1 MPVPL
6 LPMWYSSS
14 ASRLAFL
21 GYAIVFAA
29 MARATEPPMGPP
41 PGTAS
46 LPGFVLAVLKVA
58 INQDEQDEPIIA
70 LRDAAGQVF
79 VAAADLARWRLRL
92 PDAAPTIYQGERYYP
107 LAAFNGLVAT
117 VDEQAQKLS
126 IEAPPAMFASTQID
140 ARAPPV
146 PVPQRSAVGGF
157 LNYTLLATRADAGTT
172 GTGSFELGA
181 FGRWG
186 SATTTAV
193 ASTGT
198 GKTDVTRLEST
209 WIYAMPDRL
218 ATVRAGDAVSRAG
231 KWGNAVRFG
240 GVQYATDFATQPNLV
255 LTPGQFV
262 AGQATVPSTVDVFVN
277 NALVTQQA
285 VKPGPFDITN
295 IPPITGPGNVTLVI
309 RDELGREQVITR
321 PFYASPVL
329 LQAGLT
335 DFSYDLG
342 FVRENF
348 GIASN
353 DYGPWIASG
362 TYRRG
367 ISDRWTG
374 EVRAEA
380 QGARLANAGIAS
392 DVLID
397 DFGVFSASAAGGR
410 NPLGS
415 GGRVSLAFDRQS
427 LGISYSLQGAWA
439 SPHFRLL
446 GNTDSRFVI
455 ARELLASAGYTFGR
469 YGTIGVT
476 YVARSYRDQP
486 STTIG
491 SLAYSFDVGRWGYVG
506 VSMSRVR
513 ADDRSTQFN
522 ASWTLPL
529 GTSTSAALS
538 IDRVRSTAPGADHDE
553 RALSIQR
560 DLPLG
565 EGFGYRLRASDK
577 GPRRAEIDYQNRYGT
592 YSAEV
597 AQAQGQTGERV
608 SASGGVGVIG
618 GNVFLSR
625 TINDSFGLVRLP
637 GYPDVRVYSENQV
650 IGRTDAAGELVVP
663 RLLPY
668 QKNTVRIEQAD
679 LPFDVEFDVLARDAI
694 PYARSGVV
702 VEFGVRPARG
712 ALVKI
717 MQDNGV
723 AVPAGALVRVE
734 GQEGAFPVALDGD
747 AYLTGLFPRNR
758 ATATWG
764 DQKCAFEF
772 DYPETP
778 DPQPRLGPF
787 ACRRLH

>member
-1 MPVPL
+1 MPARL
-6 LPMWYSSS
+6 LPMWSFNS

-21 GYAIVFAA
+21 GFAIMFAA
-29 MARATEPPMGPP
+29 IARAAEPHVDPPAGAALP
-41 PGTAS
+41 PGFA
-46 LPGFVLAVLKVA
+46 LAVLDVTV
-58 INQDEQDEPIIA
+58 NREQQDEPIIA
-70 LRDAAGQVF
+70 LRDGAGRVF

-92 PDAAPTIYQGERYYP
+92 PEAAPVLYQAERYYP
-107 LAAFNGLVAT
+107 LAAYNGLVAH
-117 VDEQAQKLS
+117 VDERAQTLS
-126 IEAPPAMFASTQID
+126 IEAPPAMFAATQID
-140 ARAPPV
+140 ATAPPV

-157 LNYTLLATRADAGTT
+157 LNYTLLATRADTATT
-172 GTGSFELGA
+172 GAGSFELGA

-193 ASTGT
+193 ASTIA
-198 GKTDVTRLEST
+198 GKTDGKRLEST
-209 WIYAMPDRL
+209 WTYAMPDRL
-218 ATVRAGDAVSRAG
+218 ATVRAGDTVNRAG
-231 KWGNAVRFG
+231 AWGNAVRYG

-277 NALVTQQA
+277 NALVTQQS

-295 IPPITGPGNVTLVI
+295 IPPITGPGNVTLVV

-329 LQAGLT
+329 LRAGLT

-342 FVRENF
+342 LVRENF

-353 DYGPWIASG
+353 DYGPWVASG

-374 EVRAEA
+374 EVRAETQA
-380 QGARLANAGIAS
+380 GLANAGIAS

-415 GGRVSLAFDRQS
+415 GSRVSLGFDRQA
-427 LGISYSLQGAWA
+427 LGLSFNVQGALA
-439 SPHFRLL
+439 SPHFRLV
-446 GNTDSRFVI
+446 GDTESQGVV
-455 ARELLASAGYTFGR
+455 ARQLLASAGYTFGR
-469 YGTIGVT
+469 YGTLSVA

-491 SLAYSFDVGRWGYVG
+491 SLGYSFDLGRWGYVG

-513 ADDRSTQFN
+513 AGDRSTQLD
-522 ASWTLPL
+522 ATWTLPL

-565 EGFGYRLRASDK
+565 EGFGYRLRASDQ
-577 GPRRAEIDYQNRYGT
+577 GPRQAEIDYQNRYGT
-592 YSAEV
+592 YSAVV
-597 AQAQGQTGERV
+597 AQAQGKTGERV
-608 SASGGVGVIG
+608 SASGGVGLIG
-618 GNVFLSR
+618 SNVFLSR

-637 GYPDVRVYSENQV
+637 GYPDVRVYSENQE
-650 IGRTDAAGELVVP
+650 IGRTNAAGELVVP

-668 QKNTVRIEQAD
+668 QKNTVRIEQGD
-679 LPFDVEFDVLARDAI
+679 LPFDAEFDVLARDAV
-694 PYARSGVV
+694 PYARSGVM
-702 VEFGVRPARG
+702 VEFGLRPARG
-712 ALVKI
+712 AVVKI
-717 MQDNGV
+717 TQDDG
-723 AVPAGALVRVE
+723 APVPAGARVRVE
-734 GQEGAFPVALDGD
+734 GQEGTFPVALDGD
-747 AYLTGLFPRNR
+747 AYLTGLAARTR
-758 ATATWG
+758 AVATWLNHE
-764 DQKCAFEF
+764 CAFEF
-772 DYPETP
+772 DYPETGG
-778 DPQPRLGPF
+778 PQPRLGPF
-787 ACRRLH
+787 VCRRLH

>member
-1 MPVPL
+1 MDV
-6 LPMWYSSS
+6 
-14 ASRLAFL
+14 
-21 GYAIVFAA
+21 
-29 MARATEPPMGPP
+29 
-41 PGTAS
+41 
-46 LPGFVLAVLKVA
+46 
-58 INQDEQDEPIIA
+58 
-70 LRDAAGQVF
+70 
-79 VAAADLARWRLRL
+79 RLR
-92 PDAAPTIYQGERYYP
+92 I
-107 LAAFNGLVAT
+107 
-117 VDEQAQKLS
+117 
-126 IEAPPAMFASTQID
+126 
-140 ARAPPV
+140 
-146 PVPQRSAVGGF
+146 
-157 LNYTLLATRADAGTT
+157 
-172 GTGSFELGA
+172 
-181 FGRWG
+181 
-186 SATTTAV
+186 AV
-193 ASTGT
+193 ASTVA
-198 GKTDVTRLEST
+198 GKTEAKRLEST
-209 WIYAMPDRL
+209 WTYAMPDRL
-218 ATVRAGDAVSRAG
+218 ATVRAGDTVSRAG
-231 KWGNAVRFG
+231 AWGNAVRYG

-262 AGQATVPSTVDVFVN
+262 AGQATIPSTVDVFVN

-329 LQAGLT
+329 LRAGLT

-342 FVRENF
+342 FVRENL

-380 QGARLANAGIAS
+380 QARLANAGIAS

-415 GGRVSLAFDRQS
+415 GGRVSLGFDRQS
-427 LGISYSLQGAWA
+427 PGLSFSVQGAWA
-439 SPHFRLL
+439 SPHFRLV
-446 GNTDSRFVI
+446 GDTDLQLMV
-455 ARELLASAGYTFGR
+455 ARQLLASAGYTFGR
-469 YGTIGVT
+469 YGTLSIA
-476 YVARSYRDQP
+476 YVARSYHDQA

-491 SLAYSFDVGRWGYVG
+491 SLGYSFNVDRWGYFG
-506 VSMSRVR
+506 VSVSRVR
-513 ADDRSTQFN
+513 ADDRSTQVN
-522 ASWTLPL
+522 ATWTLPI

-538 IDRVRSTAPGADHDE
+538 VDRVRSTAPGADRDE

-560 DLPLG
+560 NLPLG
-565 EGFGYRLRASDK
+565 EGFGYRLRASDR
-577 GPRRAEIDYQNRYGT
+577 GPRQAEIDYQNRYGT

-608 SASGGVGVIG
+608 SASGGVGFIG
-618 GNVFLSR
+618 GNMFLSR

-637 GYPDVRVYSENQV
+637 GYPDVRVYSENQE

-668 QKNTVRIEQAD
+668 QKNTVRIEQGD
-679 LPFDVEFDVLARDAI
+679 LPFDAEFDVLARDAV

-702 VEFGVRPARG
+702 VEFAVRPSRG

-717 MQDNGV
+717 MQDDGTP
-723 AVPAGALVRVE
+723 VPAGAQVRVE
-734 GQEGAFPVALDGD
+734 GQVGAFPVALNGD
-747 AYLTGLFPRNR
+747 AYLTGLSPRNR
-758 ATATWG
+758 AVATWL
-764 DQKCAFEF
+764 DHECAFEF
-772 DYPETP
+772 DYPETG

-787 ACRRLH
+787 VCRRLH

>member
-6 LPMWYSSS
+6 LPMWYSNS

-21 GYAIVFAA
+21 GIAIMFAA
-29 MARATEPPMGPP
+29 IARAAEPHMDPPAGAAPP
-41 PGTAS
+41 PD
-46 LPGFVLAVLKVA
+46 FILAVLEVTV
-58 INQDEQDEPIIA
+58 NREQQDEPIIA
-70 LRDAAGQVF
+70 LRDGAGRVF
-79 VAAADLARWRLRL
+79 VAAADLARWRLQL
-92 PDAAPTIYQGERYYP
+92 PDAAPTTYQGERYFP
-107 LAAFNGLVAT
+107 LSAFNGLVAT
-117 VDEQAQKLS
+117 VDEPAQRLS
-126 IEAPPAMFASTQID
+126 IEAPPAMFAATQID
-140 ARAPPV
+140 AMAPPV
-146 PVPQRSAVGGF
+146 PVPQRSATGGF
-157 LNYTLLATRADAGTT
+157 LNYTLLATRADTSTIG
-172 GTGSFELGA
+172 GGSFELGA
-181 FGRWG
+181 FGRRG

-193 ASTGT
+193 ASTVA
-198 GKTDVTRLEST
+198 GKTDVKRLEST
-209 WIYAMPDRL
+209 WTYAMPDRL
-218 ATVRAGDAVSRAG
+218 ATARAGDIVSRAG
-231 KWGNAVRFG
+231 AWGNAVRYG

-321 PFYASPVL
+321 PFYASPTL
-329 LQAGLT
+329 LRAGLT

-348 GIASN
+348 GIASD
-353 DYGPWIASG
+353 DYGPWVASG

-380 QGARLANAGIAS
+380 QARLANAGIAS

-415 GGRVSLAFDRQS
+415 GGRVALGFDRQS
-427 LGISYSLQGAWA
+427 LGLSFNVQGAWA
-439 SPHFRLL
+439 SPRFRLV
-446 GNTDSRFVI
+446 GDTDSQFVV
-455 ARELLASAGYTFGR
+455 ARQLLASAGYTFGQ
-469 YGTIGVT
+469 YGTISVA
-476 YVARSYRDQP
+476 YVARSYHDQP
-486 STTIG
+486 SATIG
-491 SLAYSFDVGRWGYVG
+491 SLGYSFNVERWGYFG
-506 VSMSRVR
+506 VSVSRVR
-513 ADDRSTQFN
+513 ADDRSTQVS
-522 ASWTLPL
+522 ATWTLPL

-538 IDRVRSTAPGADHDE
+538 IDRVRSTAAGADHDE

-560 DLPLG
+560 NLPLG
-565 EGFGYRLRASDK
+565 EGFGYRLRASDQ
-577 GPRRAEIDYQNRYGT
+577 GPRQAEIDYQNRYGT

-637 GYPDVRVYSENQV
+637 GYPDVRVYSENQE
-650 IGRTDAAGELVVP
+650 IGRTNAAGELVVP

-668 QKNTVRIEQAD
+668 QKNSVRIEQGD
-679 LPFDVEFDVLARDAI
+679 LPFDAEFDVLARDAV

-702 VEFGVRPARG
+702 VEFTVRPSRG
-712 ALVKI
+712 ALIKI
-717 MQDNGV
+717 VQDDG
-723 AVPAGALVRVE
+723 APVPAGAQVRVE
-734 GQEGAFPVALDGD
+734 GQDGAFPVALNGD
-747 AYLTGLFPRNR
+747 AYITGLAARNR
-758 ATATWG
+758 AIATWL
-764 DQKCAFEF
+764 DHQCAFEF
-772 DYPETP
+772 DYPETG

-787 ACRRLH
+787 VCRSLH

>member
-6 LPMWYSSS
+6 LPMWYSNS

-21 GYAIVFAA
+21 GIAIMFAA
-29 MARATEPPMGPP
+29 IARAAEPHMGPP
-41 PGTAS
+41 AGAAPP
-46 LPGFVLAVLKVA
+46 PGFVLTVLEVTV
-58 INQDEQDEPIIA
+58 NHEQQDEAIIA
-70 LRDAAGQVF
+70 LRDGAGRVF

-92 PDAAPTIYQGERYYP
+92 PDAAPTTYQGERYYP
-107 LAAFNGLVAT
+107 LSAFKGLVAT
-117 VDEQAQKLS
+117 VDDQAQTLS
-126 IEAPPAMFASTQID
+126 IEAPPAMFAATQID
-140 ARAPPV
+140 AMAPPV

-157 LNYTLLATRADAGTT
+157 LNYTLLATRADTATT
-172 GTGSFELGA
+172 GAGSFELGA

-193 ASTGT
+193 ASTVA
-198 GKTDVTRLEST
+198 GKTEAKRLEST
-209 WIYAMPDRL
+209 WTYAMPDRL
-218 ATVRAGDAVSRAG
+218 ATVRAGDTVSRAG
-231 KWGNAVRFG
+231 AWGNAVRYG

-262 AGQATVPSTVDVFVN
+262 AGQATIPSTVDVFVN

-329 LQAGLT
+329 LRAGLT

-342 FVRENF
+342 FVRENL

-374 EVRAEA
+374 EVRAET
-380 QGARLANAGIAS
+380 QARLANAGIAS

-415 GGRVSLAFDRQS
+415 GGRASLAFDRQS
-427 LGISYSLQGAWA
+427 PGLSFNVQGAWA
-439 SPHFRLL
+439 SPHFRLV
-446 GNTDSRFVI
+446 GDTDSQLVV
-455 ARELLASAGYTFGR
+455 ARQLLASAGYTFGR
-469 YGTIGVT
+469 YGTLSIA
-476 YVARSYRDQP
+476 YVARSYHDQA

-491 SLAYSFDVGRWGYVG
+491 SLGYSFNVDRWGYFG
-506 VSMSRVR
+506 VSVSRVR
-513 ADDRSTQFN
+513 AEDRSTQVN
-522 ASWTLPL
+522 ATWTLPI

-538 IDRVRSTAPGADHDE
+538 VDRVRSTAPGADRDE

-560 DLPLG
+560 NLPLG
-565 EGFGYRLRASDK
+565 EGFGYRLRASDR
-577 GPRRAEIDYQNRYGT
+577 GPRQAEIDYQNRYGT

-597 AQAQGQTGERV
+597 AQAQGETGERV
-608 SASGGVGVIG
+608 SASGGVGFIG
-618 GNVFLSR
+618 GNMFLSR

-637 GYPDVRVYSENQV
+637 GYPDVRVYSENQE

-668 QKNTVRIEQAD
+668 QKNTVRIEQGD
-679 LPFDVEFDVLARDAI
+679 LPFDAEFDVLARDAV

-702 VEFGVRPARG
+702 VEFAVRPARG

-717 MQDNGV
+717 MQDDG
-723 AVPAGALVRVE
+723 APVPAGAQVRVE
-734 GQEGAFPVALDGD
+734 GQVGAFPVALNGD
-747 AYLTGLFPRNR
+747 AYLTGLSPRNR
-758 ATATWG
+758 AVATWL
-764 DQKCAFEF
+764 DHECAFEF
-772 DYPETP
+772 DYPETG

-787 ACRRLH
+787 VCRRLH

>member
-6 LPMWYSSS
+6 LPMWYSNS
-14 ASRLAFL
+14 ASQLVFL
-21 GYAIVFAA
+21 GIAIMFAA
-29 MARATEPPMGPP
+29 IARAAEPHMEPPAGAAPP
-41 PGTAS
+41 
-46 LPGFVLAVLKVA
+46 PGFVLTVLEVTV
-58 INQDEQDEPIIA
+58 NHEQQDEAIVA
-70 LRDAAGQVF
+70 LRDGAGRVF

-92 PDAAPTIYQGERYYP
+92 PDAAPTTYQGERYYP
-107 LAAFNGLVAT
+107 LSAFKGLVAT
-117 VDEQAQKLS
+117 VDDQAQTLS
-126 IEAPPAMFASTQID
+126 IEAPPAMFAATQID
-140 ARAPPV
+140 AMAPPV

-157 LNYTLLATRADAGTT
+157 LNYTFLATRADTATT
-172 GTGSFELGA
+172 GAGSFELGA

-186 SATTTAV
+186 TATTTAV
-193 ASTGT
+193 ASTVA
-198 GKTDVTRLEST
+198 GKTD
-209 WIYAMPDRL
+209 A
-218 ATVRAGDAVSRAG
+218 RAGA
-231 KWGNAVRFG
+231 WGNAVRCG

-262 AGQATVPSTVDVFVN
+262 AGQATIPSTVDVFVN

-285 VKPGPFDITN
+285 VRPGPFDITN

-329 LQAGLT
+329 LRAGLT

-348 GIASN
+348 GIASD

-380 QGARLANAGIAS
+380 QARLANAGIAS

-415 GGRVSLAFDRQS
+415 GGRVSLGFDRQS
-427 LGISYSLQGAWA
+427 PGLSFTVQGAWA
-439 SPHFRLL
+439 SPHFRLV
-446 GNTDSRFVI
+446 GDTDSQLVVERQ
-455 ARELLASAGYTFGR
+455 LLASAGYTFGR
-469 YGTIGVT
+469 YGTLSVA
-476 YVARSYRDQP
+476 YVARSYHEQP

-491 SLAYSFDVGRWGYVG
+491 SLGYSFNLDRWGYFG
-506 VSMSRVR
+506 VSVSRVR
-513 ADDRSTQFN
+513 AEDRSTQVN
-522 ASWTLPL
+522 ATWTLPI

-538 IDRVRSTAPGADHDE
+538 VDRVRSTAPGADRDE
-553 RALSIQR
+553 RTLSIQR
-560 DLPLG
+560 NLPLG
-565 EGFGYRLRASDK
+565 EGFGYRLRASDQ
-577 GPRRAEIDYQNRYGT
+577 GPRQAEIDYQNRYGT

-608 SASGGVGVIG
+608 SASGGVGFIG
-618 GNVFLSR
+618 GNMFLSR

-637 GYPDVRVYSENQV
+637 GYPDVRVYSENQE

-668 QKNTVRIEQAD
+668 QKNTVRIEQGD
-679 LPFDVEFDVLARDAI
+679 LPFDAEFDVLARDAV

-702 VEFGVRPARG
+702 VEFAVRPARG
-712 ALVKI
+712 ALIKI
-717 MQDNGV
+717 MQDD
-723 AVPAGALVRVE
+723 GAPVRV
-734 GQEGAFPVALDGD
+734 
-747 AYLTGLFPRNR
+747 
-758 ATATWG
+758 
-764 DQKCAFEF
+764 
-772 DYPETP
+772 
-778 DPQPRLGPF
+778 
-787 ACRRLH
+787 RRYVSRDRSAPSRSL

>member
-1 MPVPL
+1 
-6 LPMWYSSS
+6 
-14 ASRLAFL
+14 
-21 GYAIVFAA
+21 
-29 MARATEPPMGPP
+29 
-41 PGTAS
+41 
-46 LPGFVLAVLKVA
+46 
-58 INQDEQDEPIIA
+58 
-70 LRDAAGQVF
+70 
-79 VAAADLARWRLRL
+79 
-92 PDAAPTIYQGERYYP
+92 
-107 LAAFNGLVAT
+107 
-117 VDEQAQKLS
+117 
-126 IEAPPAMFASTQID
+126 
-140 ARAPPV
+140 
-146 PVPQRSAVGGF
+146 VGGF
-157 LNYTLLATRADAGTT
+157 LNYNLLATRADTATT
-172 GTGSFELGA
+172 GAGSFELGA

-193 ASTGT
+193 ASSAA
-198 GKTDVTRLEST
+198 GKTDAKRLETT
-209 WIYAMPDRL
+209 WTYAMPDRL
-218 ATVRAGDAVSRAG
+218 ATVRAGDTVNRAG
-231 KWGNAVRFG
+231 AWGNAVRYG
-240 GVQYATDFATQPNLV
+240 GAQYATDFGTQPNLV

-262 AGQATVPSTVDVFVN
+262 AGQATVPSTIDVFVN

-295 IPPITGPGNVTLVI
+295 IPPITGPGNVTLVV

-329 LQAGLT
+329 LRAGLT

-342 FVRENF
+342 FVRENL

-380 QGARLANAGIAS
+380 QPSLANAGIAS

-397 DFGVFSASAAGGR
+397 DFGVFSASAAGGH

-427 LGISYSLQGAWA
+427 LGLSFNVQGAWT

-446 GNTDSRFVI
+446 GDTDSQLVV
-455 ARELLASAGYTFGR
+455 ARQLLASAGYTFGR
-469 YGTIGVT
+469 YGTLSAA

-491 SLAYSFDVGRWGYVG
+491 SLGYSFEVERWGYFG

-513 ADDRSTQFN
+513 AEDRSTQFN
-522 ASWTLPL
+522 ATWTLPL

-538 IDRVRSTAPGADHDE
+538 IDRAHSSAAGADHDE

-560 DLPLG
+560 NLPLG
-565 EGFGYRLRASDK
+565 EGFGYRLRASDQ
-577 GPRRAEIDYQNRYGT
+577 GPRQAEIDYQNRYGT

-608 SASGGVGVIG
+608 SASGGVGFIS

-625 TINDSFGLVRLP
+625 TINDSFGLVRVP
-637 GYPDVRVYSENQV
+637 GYPDVRVYSENQE
-650 IGRTDAAGELVVP
+650 IGRTNAAGELIVP

-668 QKNTVRIEQAD
+668 QKNTVRIEQGD
-679 LPFDVEFDVLARDAI
+679 LPFDAEFDVLARDAV
-694 PYARSGVV
+694 PYSRSGVV
-702 VEFGVRPARG
+702 VEFAVKPSRG

-717 MQDNGV
+717 MQDDG
-723 AVPAGALVRVE
+723 APVPAGAQVRVE
-734 GQEGAFPVALDGD
+734 GQDGAFPVALDGD
-747 AYLTGLFPRNR
+747 AYLTGLAARNR
-758 ATATWG
+758 AVATWP
-764 DQKCAFEF
+764 DHECAFEF
-772 DYPETP
+772 DYPTIG

-787 ACRRLH
+787 VCRRLH

>member
-29 MARATEPPMGPP
+29 IARAAEPHMDP
-41 PGTAS
+41 PGGAAPP
-46 LPGFVLAVLKVA
+46 PGFVLAVLEVTL
-58 INQDEQDEPIIA
+58 NSEQQDEPIIA
-70 LRDAAGQVF
+70 LRDAAGRVF

-92 PDAAPTIYQGERYYP
+92 PDTAPTMYQAERYYP

-117 VDEQAQKLS
+117 VDEQAQMLS
-126 IEAPPAMFASTQID
+126 IEAPPAMFPSTQID
-140 ARAPPV
+140 ARALPV

-157 LNYTLLATRADAGTT
+157 LNYTLLATRADTATT
-172 GTGSFELGA
+172 GTGSLELGA

-193 ASTGT
+193 ASTGA
-198 GKTDVTRLEST
+198 GKTDLTRLEST

-231 KWGNAVRFG
+231 AWGNAVRYG

-262 AGQATVPSTVDVFVN
+262 AGQATIPSTVDVFVN

-348 GIASN
+348 GIASD
-353 DYGPWIASG
+353 DYGPWVASG

-380 QGARLANAGIAS
+380 QARLANAGIAS

-410 NPLGS
+410 NPIGS
-415 GGRVSLAFDRQS
+415 GARVALAFDRQS
-427 LGISYSLQGAWA
+427 LGISYNVQGAWA
-439 SPHFRLL
+439 SPHFRLV
-446 GNTDSRFVI
+446 GNTDSQFVV
-455 ARELLASAGYTFGR
+455 ARELLGSAGYTFGR
-469 YGTIGVT
+469 YGTIAVT

-491 SLAYSFDVGRWGYVG
+491 SLGYSFNLERWGYVG

-513 ADDRSTQFN
+513 ADDRSTLFN
-522 ASWTLPL
+522 AVWTLPL
-529 GTSTSAALS
+529 GTSTSAALN
-538 IDRVRSTAPGADHDE
+538 IDRVRSSASGADRDE
-553 RALSIQR
+553 RTLSIQR
-560 DLPLG
+560 NLPLG
-565 EGFGYRLRASDK
+565 EGFGYRLRASDQ
-577 GPRRAEIDYQNRYGT
+577 GPRQAEVDYQNRYGT

-608 SASGGVGVIG
+608 SASGGVGFIG

-637 GYPDVRVYSENQV
+637 GYPDVRVYSENQE
-650 IGRTDAAGELVVP
+650 IGRTDASGELIVP

-668 QKNTVRIEQAD
+668 QKNIVRIEQGD
-679 LPFDVEFDVLARDAI
+679 LPFDAEFDVLAHDAV

-702 VEFGVRPARG
+702 VEFAVKPARG

-717 MQDNGV
+717 VQDDG
-723 AVPAGALVRVE
+723 APVPAGAQVRVE
-734 GQEGAFPVALDGD
+734 GQAAAFPVALDGD
-747 AYLTGLFPRNR
+747 AYLTGLSARNR
-758 ATATWG
+758 ALATWL
-764 DQKCAFEF
+764 DHECVFEF
-772 DYPETP
+772 DYPATG

-787 ACRRLH
+787 VCRRVH

>member
-6 LPMWYSSS
+6 LPMWYSNS

-21 GYAIVFAA
+21 GIAIMFAA
-29 MARATEPPMGPP
+29 IARAAEPHMDPPTGAAPP
-41 PGTAS
+41 PG
-46 LPGFVLAVLKVA
+46 FILAVLEVTV
-58 INQDEQDEPIIA
+58 NRDQQDEPIIA
-70 LRDAAGQVF
+70 LRDGAGRVF
-79 VAAADLARWRLRL
+79 VAAADLARWRLKL
-92 PDAAPTIYQGERYYP
+92 PDAAPTTYQGERYFP
-107 LAAFNGLVAT
+107 LSAFNGLVAT
-117 VDEQAQKLS
+117 VDEPAQRLS
-126 IEAPPAMFASTQID
+126 IEAPPTMFAATQID
-140 ARAPPV
+140 AMAPPV
-146 PVPQRSAVGGF
+146 PVPQRSAAGGF
-157 LNYTLLATRADAGTT
+157 LNYTLLATRADTSTT
-172 GTGSFELGA
+172 GGGSFELGA

-193 ASTGT
+193 TSTVA
-198 GKTDVTRLEST
+198 GKTDVKRLEST
-209 WIYAMPDRL
+209 WTYAMPDRL
-218 ATVRAGDAVSRAG
+218 ATARAGDIVSRAG
-231 KWGNAVRFG
+231 AWGNAVRYG

-329 LQAGLT
+329 LRAGLT

-342 FVRENF
+342 LVRENF

-353 DYGPWIASG
+353 DYGPWVASG

-380 QGARLANAGIAS
+380 QARVANAGIAS

-397 DFGVFSASAAGGR
+397 DLGVFSASAAGGH

-415 GGRVSLAFDRQS
+415 GGRVSLAFDRQA
-427 LGISYSLQGAWA
+427 LGLSFNVQGALA
-439 SPHFRLL
+439 SPHFRLV
-446 GNTDSRFVI
+446 GDTESQAVV
-455 ARELLASAGYTFGR
+455 ARQLLASAGYTFGP
-469 YGTIGVT
+469 YGTLSAA
-476 YVARSYRDQP
+476 YVARSYRDLP

-491 SLAYSFDVGRWGYVG
+491 SLGYSFDLGRWGYVG
-506 VSMSRVR
+506 VSVSRVR
-513 ADDRSTQFN
+513 AEDRSTQFN
-522 ASWTLPL
+522 TTWTLPL
-529 GTSTSAALS
+529 GKSTTAALS
-538 IDRVRSTAPGADHDE
+538 IDRVRSTAPGADQDE

-565 EGFGYRLRASDK
+565 EGFGYRLRASDQ
-577 GPRRAEIDYQNRYGT
+577 GPRKAEIDYQNRYGT

-597 AQAQGQTGERV
+597 AQAQGKTGERI
-608 SASGGVGVIG
+608 SASGGVGLIG

-637 GYPDVRVYSENQV
+637 GYPDVRVYSENQE
-650 IGRTDAAGELVVP
+650 IGRTNAAGELVVP

-679 LPFDVEFDVLARDAI
+679 LPFDAEFDVLARDAV
-694 PYARSGVV
+694 PYTRSGVV
-702 VEFGVRPARG
+702 VEFGVRPAHG

-717 MQDNGV
+717 MQDDGA
-723 AVPAGALVRVE
+723 AVPAGARVRVE
-734 GQEGAFPVALDGD
+734 GQEGDFPVALGGD
-747 AYLTGLFPRNR
+747 AYLTGLAARNH
-758 ATATWG
+758 AVAAWLDHECT
-764 DQKCAFEF
+764 FEF
-772 DYPETP
+772 DYPETR

-787 ACRRLH
+787 VCRRLH